1 MLKASEAGVED
12 EQAKEDLEEE
22 YAAAIMRDA
31 EEVKLD
37 EDGLSIAPS
46 QVPSQAPSSVVAIS
60 NLQS

>member
-46 QVPSQAPSSVVAIS
+46 
-60 NLQS
+60 